1 MYTKKQREEILAEF
15 GASDLSAYAF
25 CRQAGL
31 SRVTLRAWQ
40 REAAARAKLAAL
52 FARVV
57 VVPEDSPRTPLELHI
72 GRVRVVVPATFD
84 PAQLRAVLDAIG
96 ALS

>member
-25 CRQAGL
+25 CRQVGL

-40 REAAARAKLAAL
+40 REAASQAQGRRILFGPGAEGLTKRRDDPFAL
-52 FARVV
+52 
-57 VVPEDSPRTPLELHI
+57 
-72 GRVRVVVPATFD
+72 GRSVC
-84 PAQLRAVLDAIG
+84 
-96 ALS
+96 